1 LLLSFVLAQRARR
14 TESRS
19 ETQRRILLVSIPLYA
34 RRGYDGT
41 SMRDIARAA
50 GIKASSI
57 YEHFSGKEALL
68 HHALVEVLGQF
79 HDFLIDVVDPNE
91 AAEPQLEALVRR
103 HVEWQLR
110 FFDIAGAWDVLVD
123 TQRVAGVLSADASE
137 DIRRRQAL
145 YHDVV
150 AALVVALRP
159 GDASAGL
166 KAAAL
171 LSLCDRVK
179 SWSEGDGL
187 GETQLASHAWALA
200 RAIVVADPPLA
211 NHA

>member
-1 LLLSFVLAQRARR
+1 
-14 TESRS
+14 
-19 ETQRRILLVSIPLYA
+19 VSIPQFA

-57 YEHFSGKEALL
+57 YEHFSGKEELL

-79 HDFLIDVVDPNE
+79 HDFLIDVIDPQQP
-91 AAEPQLEALVRR
+91 AESQLRALVRR

-123 TQRVAGVLSADASE
+123 TQRVAGVLSEAASE
-137 DIRRRQAL
+137 NIRRRQAL
-145 YHDVV
+145 YHDLV
-150 AALVVALRP
+150 AALVVSLRP
-159 GDASAGL
+159 QDEHARM
-166 KAAAL
+166 KAEAL

-179 SWSEGDGL
+179 GWGDPETL
-187 GETQLASHAWALA
+187 GEEQLAAHAWALA
-200 RAIVVADPPLA
+200 HAIVTAEPPLDSSA
-211 NHA
+211 

>member
-1 LLLSFVLAQRARR
+1 LTFVLAQRTRR
-14 TESRS
+14 SERRS
-19 ETQRRILLVSIPLYA
+19 ETQRRILLVAIPLFA

-57 YEHFSGKEALL
+57 YEHFDGKDDLL
-68 HHALVEVLGQF
+68 HRALVEVLGQF
-79 HDFLIDVVDPNE
+79 HDFLIDVVDPERAPE
-91 AAEPQLEALVRR
+91 AQLEALVRR

-123 TQRVAGVLSADASE
+123 TQRVAGVLSEEASD

-150 AALVVALRP
+150 TALVLTLRP
-159 GDASAGL
+159 GDPRARV
-166 KAAAL
+166 KAEAL
-171 LSLCDRVK
+171 LALCDRVK
-179 SWSEGDGL
+179 SWSDAGPLREDEIG
-187 GETQLASHAWALA
+187 TQAWALA
-200 RAIVVADPPLA
+200 RAVVGSGPPLDD
-211 NHA
+211 